1 MAKITIIRPYEWN
14 NQKKKIKVYIDDKQV
29 GSVGIEERMSFDVSP
44 GKHTLKIRDQWPGRS
59 TSIEVD
65 LKDNQDKTINMS
77 TYKRRLWAP
86 FLIALFTTMGY
97 SIVRSLLNIESNW
110 SIDILVIAFMIA
122 VTLLVFTKTKNF
134 KLEEQVS

>member
-110 SIDILVIAFMIA
+110 SIDIPVIAFMIA
-122 VTLLVFTKTKNF
+122 VTLMVFTKTKNF

>member
-65 LKDNQDKTINMS
+65 LKDNQNKTINMS
-77 TYKRRLWAP
+77 TYKRRFWAP
-86 FLIALFTTMGY
+86 FLIALLTTMGY

-122 VTLLVFTKTKNF
+122 VTLLVFTKIKNF
-134 KLEEQVS
+134 KL

>member
-14 NQKKKIKVYIDDKQV
+14 NQKKKINVYIDDKQV

-65 LKDNQDKTINMS
+65 LNENQDKTINMS
-77 TYKRRLWAP
+77 TYKRRFWAP
-86 FLIALFTTMGY
+86 FLIALLTTMGY

-122 VTLLVFTKTKNF
+122 VTLLVFTKIKNF
-134 KLEEQVS
+134 KL

>member
-65 LKDNQDKTINMS
+65 LKDNQDKIINMS
-77 TYKRRLWAP
+77 TYKRRFWAP
-86 FLIALFTTMGY
+86 FLIALLTTMGY

-110 SIDILVIAFMIA
+110 SIDIPVIAFMIA

>member
-1 MAKITIIRPYEWN
+1 MAKIRIIRPYEWN

-65 LKDNQDKTINMS
+65 LNENQDKTINMS
-77 TYKRRLWAP
+77 TYKRRFWAP
-86 FLIALFTTMGY
+86 FLIALLTTMGY

-122 VTLLVFTKTKNF
+122 VTLLVFTKIKNC
-134 KLEEQVS
+134 KL

>member
-1 MAKITIIRPYEWN
+1 MAKITIIRPFEWN

-29 GSVGIEERMSFDVSP
+29 GSVGIEKRMSFDVSP

-65 LKDNQDKTINMS
+65 LNENQDKTISMS
-77 TYKRRLWAP
+77 TYKRRFWAP
-86 FLIALFTTMGY
+86 FLIALLTTMGY

-122 VTLLVFTKTKNF
+122 VTLLVFTKIKNF
-134 KLEEQVS
+134 KL

>member
-29 GSVGIEERMSFDVSP
+29 GSVGIEKRMSFDVSP

-65 LKDNQDKTINMS
+65 LNENQDKTINMS
-77 TYKRRLWAP
+77 TYKRRFWAP
-86 FLIALFTTMGY
+86 FLIALLTTMGY

-122 VTLLVFTKTKNF
+122 VTLLVFTKIKNF
-134 KLEEQVS
+134 KL

>member
-29 GSVGIEERMSFDVSP
+29 GSIGIEERMSFDVSP

-65 LKDNQDKTINMS
+65 LKDNQNKTINMS
-77 TYKRRLWAP
+77 TYKRRFWAP
-86 FLIALFTTMGY
+86 FLIALLTTMGY

-110 SIDILVIAFMIA
+110 SIDIPVIAFMIA
-122 VTLLVFTKTKNF
+122 VTLLVFTKIKNF

>member
-65 LKDNQDKTINMS
+65 LNENQDKTINMS
-77 TYKRRLWAP
+77 TYKRRFWAP
-86 FLIALFTTMGY
+86 FLIALLTTMGY

-122 VTLLVFTKTKNF
+122 VTLLVFTKIKNF
-134 KLEEQVS
+134 KL

>member
-65 LKDNQDKTINMS
+65 LNENQDKTINMS
-77 TYKRRLWAP
+77 TYKRRFWAP
-86 FLIALFTTMGY
+86 FLIALLTTMGY

-122 VTLLVFTKTKNF
+122 VTLLVFTKIKNC
-134 KLEEQVS
+134 KL

>member
-77 TYKRRLWAP
+77 TYKRRFWAP

-110 SIDILVIAFMIA
+110 SIDIPVIAFMIA
-122 VTLLVFTKTKNF
+122 VTLMVFTKTKNF

>member
-65 LKDNQDKTINMS
+65 LNENQDKTINMS
-77 TYKRRLWAP
+77 TYKRRFWAP
-86 FLIALFTTMGY
+86 FLIALLTTITTIPFGLGAAKM
-97 SIVRSLLNIESNW
+97 
-110 SIDILVIAFMIA
+110 
-122 VTLLVFTKTKNF
+122 
-134 KLEEQVS
+134 

>member
-65 LKDNQDKTINMS
+65 LNENQDKTINMS
-77 TYKRRLWAP
+77 TYKRRFWAP
-86 FLIALFTTMGY
+86 FLIALLTTMGY

-110 SIDILVIAFMIA
+110 SIDIPVIAFMIA

>member
-65 LKDNQDKTINMS
+65 LKNNQNKTINMS
-77 TYKRRLWAP
+77 TYKRRFWAP
-86 FLIALFTTMGY
+86 FLIALLTTMGY

-110 SIDILVIAFMIA
+110 SIDIPVIAFMIA
-122 VTLLVFTKTKNF
+122 VTLMVFTKTKNF
-134 KLEEQVS
+134 KLEEEVN

>member
-77 TYKRRLWAP
+77 TYKRRFWAP
-86 FLIALFTTMGY
+86 FLIALLTTMGY

-110 SIDILVIAFMIA
+110 SIDIPVIAFMIA
-122 VTLLVFTKTKNF
+122 VTLMVFTKTKNF
-134 KLEEQVS
+134 KLEEEVN

>member
-65 LKDNQDKTINMS
+65 LNENQDKTINMS
-77 TYKRRLWAP
+77 TYKRRFWAP
-86 FLIALFTTMGY
+86 FLIALLTTMGY

-122 VTLLVFTKTKNF
+122 VTLLVFTKIKNF
-134 KLEEQVS
+134 KLQEQVN

>member
-29 GSVGIEERMSFDVSP
+29 GSVGIEKRMSFDVSP

-59 TSIEVD
+59 TSIEVA
-65 LKDNQDKTINMS
+65 LNENQDKTINMS
-77 TYKRRLWAP
+77 TYKRRFWAP
-86 FLIALFTTMGY
+86 FLIALLTTMGY

-122 VTLLVFTKTKNF
+122 VTLLVFTKIKNF
-134 KLEEQVS
+134 KL

>member
-110 SIDILVIAFMIA
+110 SIDIPVIAFMIA
-122 VTLLVFTKTKNF
+122 VTLLVFTKIKNF

>member
-65 LKDNQDKTINMS
+65 LNENQDKTINMS
-77 TYKRRLWAP
+77 TYKRRFWAP
-86 FLIALFTTMGY
+86 FLIALLTTMGY

-122 VTLLVFTKTKNF
+122 VTLLVFTKIKNF
-134 KLEEQVS
+134 KLEEQVN

>member
-110 SIDILVIAFMIA
+110 SIDIPVIAFMIA